1 MLAPRRL
8 PLLLLLLAAAACGG
22 PPPPPPTL
30 LNAAVTVAADANAGP
45 EGTGAPVSLRI
56 YQLVSPAGFEGAQ
69 FFPLFNGDAA
79 VLKDDLVKRDDL
91 LLAPGQSKALT
102 LSPPDRAKAIG
113 VFAAYRDY
121 ESVAWRAVAAIP
133 ANQTSTVTVTA
144 GKAGLSI
151 KIAPAKP

>member
-8 PLLLLLLAAAACGG
+8 PLLLLLAAAACGG
-22 PPPPPPTL
+22 PPPPPPTV
-30 LNAAVTVAADANAGP
+30 LNAEVTVAADANAGP
-45 EGTGAPVSLRI
+45 GGTGAPVSLRI

-91 LLAPGQSKALT
+91 LLAPGQSKTLT

-133 ANQTSTVTVTA
+133 ANQTSTLTVTA